1 MNLLR
6 SLFTAGALV
15 SGLLLSTPSLSTPP
29 TAGGGATPAQAEVV
43 LQRDPN
49 QGCLD
54 CHKTPQDRLHGRHSQ
69 EKNPNTGS
77 AIACSNCHGNVSLER
92 HRDGAPDVMRFNR
105 DGHSA
110 AQQNSVCM
118 SCHLPEKL
126 QKAFWPH
133 DVHLAAVSCAACHS
147 LHPQSDPVIRLNE
160 RERVVLCVDCHRQQ
174 QDNPAFDPAAVTLK
188 MPGKELRP

>member
-6 SLFTAGALV
+6 SLSIVGALV
-15 SGLLLSTPSLSTPP
+15 CGLGLSTSAFSAP
-29 TAGGGATPAQAEVV
+29 TAEQPVASLPQAQVV
-43 LQRDPN
+43 PTRDPN

-54 CHKTPQDRLHGRHSQ
+54 CHKQPQDVLHGRHGK
-69 EKNPNTGS
+69 ELNPSTQQ
-77 AIACSNCHGNVSLER
+77 AITCTNCHGNVSLEQ

-105 DGHSA
+105 SGHSA

-133 DVHLAAVSCAACHS
+133 DVHLSAVSCASCHS
-147 LHPQSDPVIRLNE
+147 LHPQSDPVIQLDDRS
-160 RERVVLCVDCHRQQ
+160 RISLCVDCHRQQ
-174 QDNPAFDPAAVTLK
+174 RDNPIFDPAAVTLK
-188 MPGKELRP
+188 MLGKEPLP